1 MFEDIRQHL
10 SEVPEGEIIEESVEE
25 RSSPSLLNRF
35 SSSLRQLTSSQR
47 LVLLGLLL
55 IDLFLLGF
63 FLLLLAGALRLG

>member
-10 SEVPEGEIIEESVEE
+10 SEVPEGELIEESLEE
-25 RSSPSLLNRF
+25 RSSPPLLDRL
-35 SSSLRQLTSSQR
+35 SSFLRQLTPSQR

-63 FLLLLAGALRLG
+63 FLLLIAGALRLG

>member
-10 SEVPEGEIIEESVEE
+10 SEVPEGEIIEESQEE
-25 RSSPSLLNRF
+25 RSSSSLLNRLSSF
-35 SSSLRQLTSSQR
+35 SQRLTPSQR

-63 FLLLLAGALRLG
+63 FLLLVAGALRLG